1 MSSGDGLN
9 HSLVPFEED
18 RTLVA
23 VIDMS
28 LSSWVIFGLVPGFRR
43 RPEKKLGADEAGL
56 LSLLYRWRD
65 EAERH
70 GRSIERICVGFEAGR
85 DGFWLARWLDRHGI
99 EAHVIHASSIPVKQ
113 EQRRAK
119 TDQLDCRLLM
129 RAFIDWLRGEAE
141 HCRKVAVPSIEAEDA
156 KTPHRERV
164 ARSRECTRVINRMK
178 ATLARLGI
186 RDFKPDLK
194 KAANRLDELRLPTG
208 EALPPN
214 ALAELRRDM
223 TLLRVLKGQIE
234 EIREARETHLE
245 EAPDEAAS
253 AMVRVLSKI
262 RGLGVET
269 ADMLVSEVFSRDL
282 RDRRAVARYGG
293 LTGSPDESGARRR
306 EKGLVRAGNA
316 RVRHGM
322 IQLAWRFLLHQPDCA
337 LVTWYRARAG
347 ADRNTRKRL
356 IVALARKLLIALWRF
371 VKEGLVPE
379 GVVLHQAR

>member
-70 GRSIERICVGFEAGR
+70 ERSIERICVGFKADR
-85 DGFWLARWLDRHGI
+85 DGFWLARWLDRQGI
-99 EAHVIHASSIPVKQ
+99 EAQVIHASSIPVKQ
-113 EQRRAK
+113 EQHRAK
-119 TDQLDCRLLM
+119 TDRLDCRLLM
-129 RAFIDWLRGEAE
+129 RTFIGWLRGEAE
-141 HCRKVAVPSIEAEDA
+141 HRRMVVVPSIEAEDA

-164 ARSRECTRVINRMK
+164 ARSRECTKVINRMK

-208 EALPPN
+208 EA
-214 ALAELRRDM
+214 ALLQTLR
-223 TLLRVLKGQIE
+223 
-234 EIREARETHLE
+234 
-245 EAPDEAAS
+245 
-253 AMVRVLSKI
+253 
-262 RGLGVET
+262 GVET
-269 ADMLVSEVFSRDL
+269 RLGKSGLRQVPAMSRRSCSKATATVSAPGPRPRARSMSLASPTMPPSR
-282 RDRRAVARYGG
+282 A
-293 LTGSPDESGARRR
+293 
-306 EKGLVRAGNA
+306 KCRAGPLRNA
-316 RVRHGM
+316 RM
-322 IQLAWRFLLHQPDCA
+322 TSKP
-337 LVTWYRARAG
+337 
-347 ADRNTRKRL
+347 L
-356 IVALARKLLIALWRF
+356 IVA
-371 VKEGLVPE
+371 
-379 GVVLHQAR
+379 